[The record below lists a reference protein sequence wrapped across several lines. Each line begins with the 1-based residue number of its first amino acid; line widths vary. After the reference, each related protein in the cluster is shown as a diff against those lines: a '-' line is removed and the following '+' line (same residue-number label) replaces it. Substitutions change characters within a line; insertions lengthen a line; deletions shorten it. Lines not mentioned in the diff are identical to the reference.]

1 MNKLKFIL
9 LCALCCI
16 FVLACDTRQYYEG
29 SSVYRTS
36 NNSANE
42 KTAKVLPKSYDVTEA
57 KVINFKTGGNGF
69 IYIVEIPANQNPNDK
84 YCGGG
89 WELPCYIV
97 TKVVYGGQDSYLPI
111 QSTVYSNESYE
122 KAKAAFDEG
131 TNKK

>member
-1 MNKLKFIL
+1 M
-9 LCALCCI
+9 
-16 FVLACDTRQYYEG
+16 
-29 SSVYRTS
+29 
-36 NNSANE
+36 
-42 KTAKVLPKSYDVTEA
+42 PKSYNVTEA
-57 KVINFKTGGNGF
+57 KVIDFKTGGNGF

-89 WELPCYIV
+89 WEQPCYIV